1 MGFGCMGLSGAY
13 SDLLPEQDG
22 ISIIKYAFS
31 KGITLFDTADV
42 HAAKLA

>member
-22 ISIIKYAFS
+22 ISIINYAFS
-31 KGITLFDTADV
+31 KGMHHFI
-42 HAAKLA
+42 